1 MLIVGHGNLPIT
13 GFYLTDEEC
22 KLSSLGLM
30 LFSLTRF
37 YLTDEECK
45 FGKARGI

>member
-22 KLSSLGLM
+22 KYADGVLTPFRQLSFLSN
-30 LFSLTRF
+30 
-37 YLTDEECK
+37 
-45 FGKARGI
+45 